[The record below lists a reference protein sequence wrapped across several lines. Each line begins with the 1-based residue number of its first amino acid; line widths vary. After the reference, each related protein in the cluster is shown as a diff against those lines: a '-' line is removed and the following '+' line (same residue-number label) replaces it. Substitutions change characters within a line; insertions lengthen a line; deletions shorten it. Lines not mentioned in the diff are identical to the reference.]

1 MHPIIRDQYHVAP
14 DVAASSPLIP
24 FARAASALK
33 ASLALG
39 KLYQST
45 HRLAEADAVLA
56 AALEGFSPTPEMPE
70 IAEAQAL
77 VERLAQ
83 CRFGL

>member
-1 MHPIIRDQYHVAP
+1 MRPIERDQHHVAP
-14 DVAASSPLIP
+14 EGPPPGPDPVL
-24 FARAASALK
+24 ARAASALK
-33 ASLALG
+33 ASLAVG

-56 AALEGFSPTPEMPE
+56 AALEGFLLRSRCPE

-83 CRFGL
+83 CFGL